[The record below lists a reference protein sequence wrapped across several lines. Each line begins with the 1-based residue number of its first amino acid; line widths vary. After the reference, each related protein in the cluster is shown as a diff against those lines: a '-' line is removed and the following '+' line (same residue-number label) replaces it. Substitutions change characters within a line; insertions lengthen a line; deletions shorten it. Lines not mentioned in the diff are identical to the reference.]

1 MSSILKRRKPDPTAQ
16 SRCLFQ
22 TDNEIKEETYE
33 HADEDET
40 LDSSVENNVSE
51 VGGIFLVSYHSS
63 IN

>member
-22 TDNEIKEETYE
+22 TDNEIKEEETCE
-33 HADEDET
+33 HVEDET
-40 LDSSVENNVSE
+40 LDSNVENNVSE
-51 VGGIFLVSYHSS
+51 VGDIFLVSSHSF